1 MVVVIRVVQRGDVWL
16 IEVGGEYFGPLP
28 SEDAAYTHANLTALK
43 LQMDDFGADIRIE
56 RQHLKRHELSVA
68 A

>member
-1 MVVVIRVVQRGDVWL
+1 MVIRVVQRADAWL
-16 IEVGGEYFGPLP
+16 IEVEGDYYGPFK
-28 SEDAAYTHANLTALK
+28 SEDAAFTHANLTALK

-56 RQHLKRHELSVA
+56 RRYLETSELSVA